1 MEEAVNDQST
11 EEVKQDQVESTEIQ
25 PPKEETQLFEVNGEQ
40 VSQDE
45 LIKGYMRQSD
55 YTRKTQA
62 LAQERKSVES
72 APQKEI
78 NPEVADTVEALK
90 TLGFTTKAD
99 IEAERTYQEDQRN
112 LQRILNSN
120 PDIRKFEGAIRK
132 LGENSS
138 EAWEDIIAK
147 NNFKERGKIAKGG
160 DVMGQPIP
168 KTTKREKSVMS
179 MTDKEYA
186 EWKKRN
192 NVTGSKF

>member
-45 LIKGYMRQSD
+45 LIK
-55 YTRKTQA
+55 
-62 LAQERKSVES
+62 
-72 APQKEI
+72 
-78 NPEVADTVEALK
+78 
-90 TLGFTTKAD
+90 
-99 IEAERTYQEDQRN
+99 RN